1 MATGCVNYKTEW
13 NTAIA
18 IEVLMEH
25 RRAVWKLWAA
35 SHDLFIII
43 IIIMIIIFLKIFLLQ
58 IDNRTSS
65 EGTSGPNKKVMLQL
79 FDDASITLNVYRS
92 FKSWGGG

>member
-43 IIIMIIIFLKIFLLQ
+43 IIMIIIFKKYFYFKLTIERRLKERRVRIKKWCCNSLTTLQ
-58 IDNRTSS
+58 
-65 EGTSGPNKKVMLQL
+65 
-79 FDDASITLNVYRS
+79 
-92 FKSWGGG
+92 